1 NAKGLEFENIFVSGM
16 EEGLFPHINS
26 FETEDGLE
34 EERRLFYVAM
44 TRAKKH
50 LYITY
55 ANSRNHYGNRT
66 INGVSMFLNEL
77 PVKGTDNE
85 FTFSHNQKITI
96 KDKKGEK
103 QKKGKMLF
111 NINEVVIHP
120 FWGNGVITGI
130 KGSGDNT
137 IANIRFY
144 SVGIKKIYVKYAN
157 LQRKDK

>member
-1 NAKGLEFENIFVSGM
+1 
-16 EEGLFPHINS
+16 
-26 FETEDGLE
+26 
-34 EERRLFYVAM
+34 
-44 TRAKKH
+44 
-50 LYITY
+50 
-55 ANSRNHYGNRT
+55 
-66 INGVSMFLNEL
+66 MFLNEL

-103 QKKGKMLF
+103 QRKGKMLF

-120 FWGNGVITGI
+120 CWGNGVITGI

-144 SVGIKKIYVKYAN
+144 SVGVKKIYVKYAN